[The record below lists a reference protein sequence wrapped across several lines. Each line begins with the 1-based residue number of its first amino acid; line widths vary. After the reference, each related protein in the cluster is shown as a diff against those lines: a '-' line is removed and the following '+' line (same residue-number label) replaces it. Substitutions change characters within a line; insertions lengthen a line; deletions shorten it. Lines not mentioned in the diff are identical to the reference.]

1 MEPFMDLRKEY
12 GFTDKSLESEGVEV
26 EIRSGAIVKV
36 ARTNNP
42 KFKEYLRHLLKPY
55 ERQMQ
60 RRTMDDDLL
69 NDLTLRAV
77 AKHVLLGWKGI
88 YLDNKR
94 VKYSP
99 EKAFELM
106 KEFEDFQE
114 DVVDAASMRETF
126 RAAVVE
132 ENTKNS

>member
-1 MEPFMDLRKEY
+1 MDLRKEY

-77 AKHVLLGWKGI
+77 AKHVLLGWKGLQ
-88 YLDNKR
+88 LDGKV
-94 VKYSP
+94 VKYTP

>member
-1 MEPFMDLRKEY
+1 MDLRKEY

-126 RAAVVE
+126 RATVVE